1 MSARSFLCNS
11 ACTCLSSPSSWSTLP
26 FQTLLWR
33 HAGNDPNRLHFDPAV
48 AQRAGF
54 DAPIL
59 MGLNTFGFA
68 GRALVQSM
76 CGAAPERLRSIEGR
90 FAAPGYNGD
99 VLTAEIW
106 SGEGVGADARGNR
119 LALYRVVNQRGDV
132 LLDRGRAAFSA

>member
-1 MSARSFLCNS
+1 
-11 ACTCLSSPSSWSTLP
+11 
-26 FQTLLWR
+26 
-33 HAGNDPNRLHFDPAV
+33 
-48 AQRAGF
+48 
-54 DAPIL
+54 

-68 GRALVQSM
+68 GRALVHAVGGS
-76 CGAAPERLRSIEGR
+76 APERLRSIEGR

-106 SGEGVGADARGNR
+106 TGGDSGSDARGNR